1 MRWKIWIYDY
11 QGCHIWQLLSP
22 VNHLFFRPICYH
34 HLIDWCIYRHLMTHL
49 TNFECRIVP
58 KINFFNKKND
68 RLLLSLGAG
77 ICKAA
82 WGKTNKHTEKP
93 SSFGE
98 ILERFQKV
106 LFFLLNWNSSLLHIL
121 YLNHKESSSILKKIA
136 CTAPFRDTSNLI
148 V

>member
-34 HLIDWCIYRHLMTHL
+34 HLIDWCIYRHLTTHL

-58 KINFFNKKND
+58 KIKFFLIKKMIGYCYLLEQVYVRRPGGKQTNTKKPLFLWWNF
-68 RLLLSLGAG
+68 
-77 ICKAA
+77 
-82 WGKTNKHTEKP
+82 GKISKHI
-93 SSFGE
+93 G
-98 ILERFQKV
+98 
-106 LFFLLNWNSSLLHIL
+106 FLLNWNSSLLHIL
-121 YLNHKESSSILKKIA
+121 YLNHKEGSSILKKIA